1 MAQLAMISNRIL
13 DVVVLDLLRSSWHRR
28 WIELLRWGISNMQT
42 DTCMTKLSGLL
53 VLVPV
58 DAVVLVV
65 GEVAW
70 HPGSR
75 TVR

>member
-1 MAQLAMISNRIL
+1 
-13 DVVVLDLLRSSWHRR
+13 
-28 WIELLRWGISNMQT
+28 MQT

-70 HPGSR
+70 QPGSR